1 MTHHAHRLKQLA
13 ALLLLAVL
21 APAGAAGQQL
31 RLLFAGD
38 LMGHG
43 PQHKAALQPDGTY
56 DFSPCFRFV
65 KDYIAQADLAIV
77 NLEVTL
83 AGEPFTGYPQFSSPD
98 ALLEAARDAGFDI
111 VQTANNHCLDRGR
124 RGLERTLRVIDG
136 MGMPRLGTY
145 LDSADRASRYPLIV
159 SRNGIRLALLCYTY
173 GTNGIA
179 VQSPNVVN
187 MIDTAAMA
195 ADLQRAKDL
204 GADFIVTLVH
214 WGIEYQTRANSEQE
228 QLAQWLLAHGSG
240 AVVGG
245 HAHVVQ
251 NFTADALP
259 GNGRF
264 PEVVVYSMGN
274 LVSNQ
279 RDVGCDGGIMVELT
293 LTKDLSST
301 SVTRAQYL
309 PYWVHR
315 GTVDSLYQYYIVPST
330 DAVRY
335 PDLYQIGPTDLH
347 ALQRFDRDTRQ
358 RLQDCPTCDFISERL
373 FYRAGQPQHLRYVW
387 RQFDNP

>member
-1 MTHHAHRLKQLA
+1 MPAPIHHLRPLA
-13 ALLLLAVL
+13 ALLLLTLL
-21 APAGAAGQQL
+21 ASVSATGQQL

-43 PQHKAALQPDGTY
+43 PQHKAALQQDGSY

-124 RGLERTLRVIDG
+124 RGLERTLSVIDA
-136 MGMPRLGTY
+136 MGLPRLGTY

-159 SRNGIRLALLCYTY
+159 DRNGIRLALLCYTY
-173 GTNGIA
+173 GTNGIP
-179 VQSPNVVN
+179 VTHPNVVN
-187 MIDTAAMA
+187 MIDTVAMA
-195 ADLQRAKDL
+195 ADLQRAADL
-204 GADFIVTLVH
+204 GADFVITLVH

-228 QLAQWLLAHGSG
+228 RLARWLLDHGSG
-240 AVVGG
+240 AVIGG

-251 NFTADALP
+251 NFTADAQP

-264 PEVVVYSMGN
+264 PELVVYSMGN

-293 LTKDLSST
+293 LTKDPAST
-301 SVTRAQYL
+301 SLTRAQYL

-315 GTVDSLYQYYIVPST
+315 GTVDGLYQYYIVPST
-330 DAVRY
+330 DAVHH
-335 PDLYQIGPTDLH
+335 PDLYQIGPADLR
-347 ALQRFDRDTRQ
+347 ALQRFDRDTRL
-358 RLQDCPTCDFISERL
+358 RLQDCPSCDFISERL
-373 FYRAGQPQHLRYVW
+373 FYHAGQPQRPRYVW
-387 RQFDNP
+387 RQFDNQ